1 MRVRELT
8 ATPCTTGR
16 YELGESCR
24 WDEVRQELSWVDIY
38 GGLFFRATAKGTQI
52 DIVRRY
58 DLGGN
63 PSAVAPLDDRAEG
76 WILGRDQSIFALD
89 EAGSLRQLAS
99 PNGLSPDVRMN
110 DGAADPWGRFWIG
123 SMRED
128 EGEGSASLYRYDGAS
143 GVSTVLTN
151 VTISNG
157 LGWSP
162 DRSTMYYVD
171 SAPGTISAFDVD
183 DEGTPSKRRV
193 LVQLDG
199 ERDGS
204 PDGLCVDANGDLW
217 VALFNGYGVR
227 QYSPAGEHLS
237 TVTVDTPQVTCC
249 AIGGANATTLYITTG
264 QERMSDSQRAAD
276 PHAGRLFCVDVGVS
290 APPIATYRPAR

>member
-1 MRVRELT
+1 VRELT
-8 ATPCTTGR
+8 ATPCTTER

-38 GGLFFRATAKGTQI
+38 GGQFFRATANGTEI
-52 DIVRRY
+52 DIIRRY
-58 DLGGN
+58 DLGGK
-63 PSAVAPLDDRAEG
+63 PSAVAPLESRAEG

-89 EAGSLRQLAS
+89 EAGTLRELAT
-99 PNGLSPDVRMN
+99 PQGQPKDVRMN

-123 SMRED
+123 SMAPKDGQRR
-128 EGEGSASLYRYDGAS
+128 ANLYRYDDAS
-143 GVSTVLTN
+143 GVSTILSN

-157 LGWSP
+157 LAWSA
-162 DRSTMYYVD
+162 DRLTMYYID

-183 DEGTPSKRRV
+183 EEGNPLNGRI

-199 ERDGS
+199 EKEGS
-204 PDGLCVDANGDLW
+204 PDGLCLDANGDLW

-227 QYSPAGEHLS
+227 QYSPTGEHLS
-237 TVTVDTPQVTCC
+237 SVRVDTPQTSCC

-264 QERMSDSQRAAD
+264 QERMSDEQRAAD

-290 APPIATYRPAR
+290 SAPIGAYRTQR